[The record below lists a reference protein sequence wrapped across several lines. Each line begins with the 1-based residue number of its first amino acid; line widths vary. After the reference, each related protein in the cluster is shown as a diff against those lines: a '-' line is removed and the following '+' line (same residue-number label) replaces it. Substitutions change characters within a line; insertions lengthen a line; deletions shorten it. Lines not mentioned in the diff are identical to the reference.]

1 MYMHIQY
8 TFENNFTIKSKPM
21 TWTRY
26 MICSRDSG
34 EDKGGDY
41 TRVMGEKPTRK
52 ASRSIVTETFKRSM
66 NNYIH

>member
-1 MYMHIQY
+1 
-8 TFENNFTIKSKPM
+8 M

-41 TRVMGEKPTRK
+41 TRVMGDSLQEKHQEVLLLK
-52 ASRSIVTETFKRSM
+52 HLKDQ
-66 NNYIH
+66 

>member
-1 MYMHIQY
+1 MHIQY

-41 TRVMGEKPTRK
+41 TRVMGDSLQEKHQEVLLLK
-52 ASRSIVTETFKRSM
+52 HLKDQ
-66 NNYIH
+66 